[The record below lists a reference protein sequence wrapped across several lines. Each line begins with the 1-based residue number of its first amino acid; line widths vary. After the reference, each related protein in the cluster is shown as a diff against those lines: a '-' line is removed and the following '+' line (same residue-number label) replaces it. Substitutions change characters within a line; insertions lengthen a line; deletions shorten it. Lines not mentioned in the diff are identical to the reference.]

1 MNKCREAFEKWF
13 KTTKAYQMLKEMN
26 YFNMDLFHFVDA
38 RNEYRHTSVQIAFM
52 TYQSRQAEIDL
63 INATHDGQM
72 IGHDVFVKQIKERH
86 EKQVQGLAKAISK
99 FEKEMDEKDKRIGDQ
114 KDFIEMALNS
124 LNHLKENAVTHR
136 DYGHECN
143 WVRSFNDLIKLA
155 DDAEDALKQALRGDD
170 DN

>member
-1 MNKCREAFEKWF
+1 MSMDKFEEFVRSQGFQGEFQRTPSGQF
-13 KTTKAYQMLKEMN
+13 KSDAL
-26 YFNMDLFHFVDA
+26 HFM
-38 RNEYRHTSVQIAFM
+38 EKIW
-52 TYQSRQAEIDL
+52 QSRQAEI
-63 INATHDGQM
+63 
-72 IGHDVFVKQIKERH
+72 
-86 EKQVQGLAKAISK
+86 
-99 FEKEMDEKDKRIGDQ
+99 DEKDKRIGDQ

-155 DDAEDALKQALRGDD
+155 DDAEDALKQVLRGDH